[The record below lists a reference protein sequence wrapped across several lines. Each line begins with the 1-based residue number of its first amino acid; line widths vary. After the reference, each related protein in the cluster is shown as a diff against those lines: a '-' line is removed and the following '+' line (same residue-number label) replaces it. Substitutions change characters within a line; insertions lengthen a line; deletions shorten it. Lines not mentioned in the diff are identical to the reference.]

1 MSIHHD
7 EYRGDRHRSGF
18 RLRLPEIFRAKLQ
31 LLKEK
36 TGKPMTVLV
45 QSALKLLLRSF
56 GLWKKKDEEELQRE
70 ANPTVGHDPT

>member
-1 MSIHHD
+1 MSIHDD
-7 EYRGDRHRSGF
+7 ERAADRHRSGF

-31 LLKEK
+31 LLKKK
-36 TGKPMTVLV
+36 TRKPMTVLV

-70 ANPTVGHDPT
+70 ASPTVGHDPT